1 MRPLTLG
8 YLTLED
14 VSPAELVSVAGA
26 AGFEAVGIRIT
37 GRKKADPYFPIVGHR
52 DAVRE
57 IKRRLDDTGV
67 RLSNIGAYYVTPDIG
82 AADFAPIVDIAAELG
97 APLIVANNHDTDPRH
112 YFETMASYCDLAA
125 KAGIRLVLEFMRYSQ
140 ATSLEHALRIL
151 DALGRNN
158 FGLLADPL
166 HLSRSGG
173 HPSDLRVQADRIFLA
188 QLCDAKGPPPTSI
201 ADITHEARNG
211 WLNPGDGDLPLGAFI
226 DALPLGIELECEV
239 PQTRLAGLPAVE
251 RARRVALTCRS
262 FLTRHAEQSDRRSIA
277 TRHVP

>member
-8 YLTLED
+8 YLTLEE
-14 VSPAELVSVAGA
+14 VSPAELVNVAAA

-67 RLSNIGAYYVTPDIG
+67 RLSNIGAYYITPDIG
-82 AADFAPIVDIAAELG
+82 AADLAPIVDIAAELG
-97 APLIVANNHDTDPRH
+97 APLIVANNHDTDVPH
-112 YFETMASYCDLAA
+112 YFDTMAVYCDLAA
-125 KAGIRLVLEFMRYSQ
+125 QSGIRLVLEFMRYSQ

-151 DALGRNN
+151 DTLDRKN

-173 HPSDLRVQADRIFLA
+173 HPSDLRKVDPSRIFLA
-188 QLCDAKGPPPTSI
+188 QLCDAKGPPPTEI
-201 ADITHEARNG
+201 AAITHEARNG
-211 WLNPGDGDLPLGAFI
+211 RLNPGDGDLPLGEFV
-226 DALPLGIELECEV
+226 DALPPGIELECEM
-239 PQTRLAGLPAVE
+239 PQIALVSLPAIE
-251 RARRVALTCRS
+251 RAKRVAQACRS
-262 FLTRHAEQSDRRSIA
+262 FLNRHAEETA
-277 TRHVP
+277 K